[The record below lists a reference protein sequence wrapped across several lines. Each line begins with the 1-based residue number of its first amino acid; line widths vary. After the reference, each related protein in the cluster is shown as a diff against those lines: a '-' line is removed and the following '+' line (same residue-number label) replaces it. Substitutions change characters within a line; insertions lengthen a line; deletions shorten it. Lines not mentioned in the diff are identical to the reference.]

1 MKHIDTMHAS
11 GGKNLLD
18 KVYPPEYFRGKAI
31 TRTLIDGKIPIWE
44 TDGQFFESR
53 MAAYEYVKVNT
64 PVGRPTLPD
73 KEVRKP
79 RSIKMSDEEWEEI
92 RQKADALGL
101 PISEYIRLKTLAG
114 D

>member
-1 MKHIDTMHAS
+1 MTNK
-11 GGKNLLD
+11 
-18 KVYPPEYFRGKAI
+18 
-31 TRTLIDGKIPIWE
+31 
-44 TDGQFFESR
+44 
-53 MAAYEYVKVNT
+53 

-79 RSIKMSDEEWEEI
+79 RSVKMSDAEWEEI
-92 RQKADALGL
+92 REKADKLGL